1 MERTTGSAGRL
12 LVDEPAPG
20 VTRLTISNPN
30 RRGALDHAILDAF
43 ATTLPRLDSR
53 CVILTGERDAFSAGY
68 DLGALPDEVPPEEA
82 DRLVAHPFAEALD
95 AVEGYPYPT
104 VAALN
109 GHAIGGGL
117 ELALACDLRIAAGG
131 IALGMPPAKLGLV
144 YSHTGIRKFVETIG
158 AARTREM
165 FLVGRR
171 IDSATAHEWGLVNAV
186 ADPAERLM
194 DEVLAIAIE
203 IAGNAPLAQR
213 GNKRVIRELLA
224 AQSRLDPEIERE
236 LLELRRSCFST
247 ADFREGVRAFAEK
260 RRPVWQDR

>member
-1 MERTTGSAGRL
+1 MPHRTYRQ
-12 LVDEPAPG
+12 
-20 VTRLTISNPN
+20 
-30 RRGALDHAILDAF
+30 
-43 ATTLPRLDSR
+43 
-53 CVILTGERDAFSAGY
+53 VIKR
-68 DLGALPDEVPPEEA
+68 
-82 DRLVAHPFAEALD
+82 RLVGKE
-95 AVEGYPYPT
+95 
-104 VAALN
+104 
-109 GHAIGGGL
+109 
-117 ELALACDLRIAAGG
+117 
-131 IALGMPPAKLGLV
+131 
-144 YSHTGIRKFVETIG
+144 G